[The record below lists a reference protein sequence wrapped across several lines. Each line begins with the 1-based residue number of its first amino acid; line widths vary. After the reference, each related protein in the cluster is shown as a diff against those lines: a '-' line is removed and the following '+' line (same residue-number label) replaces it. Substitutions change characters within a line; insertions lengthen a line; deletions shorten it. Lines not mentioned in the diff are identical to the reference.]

1 MNLVLRKNMESSFFI
16 ISGTRPE
23 VIKLFPVYQELKKRN
38 INVCWVAA
46 GQHDSLQK
54 QALDFFNIIPN
65 YHLPI
70 LEVCSLSDLV
80 GKLIIQLSELFLK
93 TNPLAVIVQ
102 GDTATTLAASMA
114 AYFLKIKVIYLE
126 AGLRSFDLNAPFPEE
141 ANRQIVSRISDLL
154 FSPTDLEKENL
165 IAEKIGKNKILVV
178 GNTVVDALCFVQ
190 NQFKMSKIFAS
201 DSVSK
206 IVSDLKMKKQKLA
219 LFTMHRREAL
229 DGLANSILG
238 YIPELINKLEQL
250 NAVMIY
256 LKHPNPR
263 FSFLSDFFLR
273 PEFAD
278 KIIILE
284 PLDYK
289 DTVFLL
295 SNSEFILSDSGGLLE
310 EAVSLNK
317 PVVCLREKSERFFS
331 GLKEYVFLAGDKGS
345 NFLSSVDQ
353 AILLLSRK
361 KKIISNPFGD
371 GQAAIKIVNVMQKFF
386 KDSMINE

>member
-1 MNLVLRKNMESSFFI
+1 
-16 ISGTRPE
+16 
-23 VIKLFPVYQELKKRN
+23 
-38 INVCWVAA
+38 
-46 GQHDSLQK
+46 
-54 QALDFFNIIPN
+54 
-65 YHLPI
+65 
-70 LEVCSLSDLV
+70 
-80 GKLIIQLSELFLK
+80 
-93 TNPLAVIVQ
+93 
-102 GDTATTLAASMA
+102 
-114 AYFLKIKVIYLE
+114 
-126 AGLRSFDLNAPFPEE
+126 
-141 ANRQIVSRISDLL
+141 
-154 FSPTDLEKENL
+154 
-165 IAEKIGKNKILVV
+165 
-178 GNTVVDALCFVQ
+178 
-190 NQFKMSKIFAS
+190 MSKIFAS

-289 DTVFLL
+289 DTLFLL